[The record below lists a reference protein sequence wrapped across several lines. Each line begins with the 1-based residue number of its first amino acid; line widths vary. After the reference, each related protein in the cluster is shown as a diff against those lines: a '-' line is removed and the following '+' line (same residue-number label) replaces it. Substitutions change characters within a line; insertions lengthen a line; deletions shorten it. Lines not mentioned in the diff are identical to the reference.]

1 MVSISFKASNS
12 SNSSQEQF
20 ATEFKLSFELSPKIL
35 MDSGFKLNLINV
47 DYCNDYNLPY
57 HDDGQLPK
65 IIGIGGSQSIFGI
78 TPPLNL
84 CYKDHLY
91 RT

>member
-35 MDSGFKLNLINV
+35 IDFGSKLNLIDFNW
-47 DYCNDYNLPY
+47 YNNHNLPY

>member
-35 MDSGFKLNLINV
+35 IDFGSKLNLIDFN
-47 DYCNDYNLPY
+47 
-57 HDDGQLPK
+57 
-65 IIGIGGSQSIFGI
+65 
-78 TPPLNL
+78 
-84 CYKDHLY
+84 
-91 RT
+91 